1 MRFNRWGD
9 ISETSYIFRIISQ
22 KQQILAGKVFVVPVK
37 FNQQKE
43 CDYMNQN
50 QNAQMREK
58 KKIPRQAQV
67 NQMDRQTT
75 AGKVHPVSVHVKENK
90 TLLEHMLGNSADIKM
105 REMVLG
111 KDRVH
116 CLAAY
121 IEITAGS
128 LAFENS
134 LIGRLLNDLSGLGA
148 EQIYESLA
156 SNGQGLC
163 DVTPFA
169 YIEDAV
175 QFGMLTGDV
184 ILFIDG
190 FASALKI
197 PDKGYPNMGVTKPDS
212 EKVLRGSQE
221 GFADSVK
228 VNTALIRKRIRSSKV
243 RVKEV
248 RAGLYS
254 HTNIDLVY
262 MEGLVYPGLLEEIER
277 RLDAFTIDSV
287 MDSGIIE
294 QLAEEAWYSPFP
306 QFQTTQRPDR
316 AAIAVMEGRIVLL
329 CDNSPTALIL
339 PTDYNALLK
348 TSDDYYNRFEI
359 ASLERF
365 IRYAASIM
373 ALMLPGLYLAVTNF
387 HTQIL
392 PTSLLLSFAAARQG
406 VPFPA
411 VVEVLLMELSFE
423 LLREAGVRLPGAM
436 GNTIGI
442 VGGLIIGQAAV
453 DANLV
458 SPIVVIVVAFT
469 ALSSFAIPDE
479 ELATSFR
486 ILKFYMIGMSA
497 WLGLF
502 GFLASAFSIL
512 LHLGRLTSFGI
523 PYLMPYVGAE
533 LNDYQDERD
542 SVLRY
547 PLAMM
552 TRRPVY
558 ARRSQ
563 RVRLTFG
570 TKKNQGKER

>member
-1 MRFNRWGD
+1 M
-9 ISETSYIFRIISQ
+9 
-22 KQQILAGKVFVVPVK
+22 
-37 FNQQKE
+37 
-43 CDYMNQN
+43 
-50 QNAQMREK
+50 
-58 KKIPRQAQV
+58 
-67 NQMDRQTT
+67 
-75 AGKVHPVSVHVKENK
+75 KENK
-90 TLLEHMLGNSADIKM
+90 HIQTAKAQPRVNRQEKLTTQEEAHPVFAHVSENKQFLQQLFGGSADIKM
-105 REMVLG
+105 REMLLG
-111 KDRVH
+111 KDRVR

-134 LIGRLLNDLSGLGA
+134 LVGRLLNDLAYLPA
-148 EQIYESLA
+148 QQIYQSLA
-156 SNGQGLC
+156 DNGQGLC
-163 DVTPFA
+163 DVTPFDN
-169 YIEDAV
+169 IEDAV
-175 QFGMLTGDV
+175 QFGLLTGDV

-212 EKVLRGSQE
+212 EKVIRGSQE

-228 VNTALIRKRIRSSKV
+228 VNTALIRKRVRSTKV

-262 MEGLVYPGLLEEIER
+262 MEGLVYPSLLEEIER
-277 RLDAFTIDSV
+277 RLDSYTIDGV
-287 MDSGIIE
+287 LDSGTIE
-294 QLAEEAWYSPFP
+294 QLAEDEWYSPFP
-306 QFQTTQRPDR
+306 QFQTTERPDR
-316 AAIAVMEGRIVLL
+316 AVHALLEGRIVLL
-329 CDNSPTALIL
+329 CDNSPLALIL
-339 PTDYNALLK
+339 PTDYNSFLQ

-359 ASLERF
+359 ASLERI
-365 IRYAASIM
+365 IRYLAAVM
-373 ALMLPGLYLAVTNF
+373 ALALPAFYLAVTNF

-453 DANLV
+453 EANLV

-469 ALSSFAIPDE
+469 ALSSFAIPNE

-486 ILKFYMIGMSA
+486 ILKFYMIALSA

-502 GFLASAFSIL
+502 GFLASALSIL
-512 LHLGRLTSFGI
+512 IHLAKLRSFGI

-533 LNDYQDERD
+533 LNGYEDERD
-542 SVLRY
+542 SIVRY
-547 PLAMM
+547 PLFWMR
-552 TRRPVY
+552 TRPIY
-558 ARRSQ
+558 ARRFA
-563 RVRLTFG
+563 RLRLTFG
-570 TKKNQGKER
+570 SKKNKGKER

>member
-1 MRFNRWGD
+1 M
-9 ISETSYIFRIISQ
+9 
-22 KQQILAGKVFVVPVK
+22 
-37 FNQQKE
+37 
-43 CDYMNQN
+43 
-50 QNAQMREK
+50 EK
-58 KKIPRQAQV
+58 YSVRQAQV
-67 NQMDRQTT
+67 NQMEKLTT
-75 AGKVHPVSVHVKENK
+75 QEQVHPVSLKVSENK
-90 TLLEHMLGNSADIKM
+90 QILQDMFGSSMDIKI

-111 KDRVH
+111 REQVR

-134 LIGRLLNDLSGLGA
+134 LVGRLLNDLADLSA
-148 EQIYESLA
+148 ERIYESLA

-163 DVTPFA
+163 DVTPFEN
-169 YIEDAV
+169 IEDAV

-212 EKVLRGSQE
+212 EKVIRGSQE

-228 VNTALIRKRIRSSKV
+228 VNTALIRKRIRSTKV

-248 RAGLYS
+248 KAGLYS

-262 MEGLVYPGLLEEIER
+262 MEGLIYPGLLEEIER
-277 RLDAFTIDSV
+277 RLDSYTIDGIL
-287 MDSGIIE
+287 DSGMIE
-294 QLAEEAWYSPFP
+294 QLAEDNWYSPFP

-316 AAIAVMEGRIVLL
+316 AAIAVLEGRVVLL

-339 PTDYNALLK
+339 PTDYNSLLK
-348 TSDDYYNRFEI
+348 TSDDYFNRFEI
-359 ASLERF
+359 ATLERL
-365 IRYAASIM
+365 IRYAASFM
-373 ALMLPGLYLAVTNF
+373 ALALPALYLAVTNF

-453 DANLV
+453 EANLV

-469 ALSSFAIPDE
+469 ALSSFAIPNE
-479 ELATSFR
+479 ELATAFR
-486 ILKFYMIGMSA
+486 ILKFYMIAMSA

-502 GFLASAFSIL
+502 GFLAASLSIL
-512 LHLGRLTSFGI
+512 IHLAGLKSFGI
-523 PYLMPYVGAE
+523 PYLMPYAGAE
-533 LNDYQDERD
+533 LNHYQDERD
-542 SVLRY
+542 SLIRY
-547 PLAMM
+547 PLSMM
-552 TRRPVY
+552 RRRPIY
-558 ARRSQ
+558 TKRGERL
-563 RVRLTFG
+563 RLTFG
-570 TKKNQGKER
+570 MKKNKGKER